1 MQKQFLKDFVL
12 SQNIVFSS
20 CNTYKIVERDQESSI
35 FHPFKF
41 NTTEAQIKV

>member
-12 SQNIVFSS
+12 SQNIIFIMQHR
-20 CNTYKIVERDQESSI
+20 IVERDQESSI